1 MKFRPLLAA
10 CFAGIAFSAAAQ
22 TDGVEYYKA
31 DQFGNAKE
39 LLLRT
44 ADKPGTDMAVT
55 DYYLGLIALEEEKT
69 AEASSYFEKGVQANA
84 DNPYNY
90 VGLAQVALLKGDTKG
105 AEAQIKAAEKVAKKD
120 ASFQIAVARAYYNV
134 DPVAYAKEI
143 DKRVEKARKIDMK
156 NADIYIF
163 EGDALKDKK
172 DWGGAAAKYEMA
184 ANYDNTATG
193 AYVKYAN

>member
-90 VGLAQVALLKGDTKG
+90 VGLAQVALLKGDRIG
-105 AEAQIKAAEKVAKKD
+105 RRCQQIRSELQRTARRNLLHGEKQD
-120 ASFQIAVARAYYNV
+120 YRLLQIHPFPYR
-134 DPVAYAKEI
+134 
-143 DKRVEKARKIDMK
+143 
-156 NADIYIF
+156 
-163 EGDALKDKK
+163 
-172 DWGGAAAKYEMA
+172 
-184 ANYDNTATG
+184 
-193 AYVKYAN
+193 